1 MGLADNDH
9 ADNVIDIRTPVEFSI
24 EGRRYRSP
32 NRRQTAAQLL
42 RLAGLD
48 PSGYEL
54 WELRTHRPL
63 PVRYRPE
70 DEILIRRDARFVAVR
85 IQLGVI

>member
-1 MGLADNDH
+1 MDH
-9 ADNVIDIRTPVEFSI
+9 ADNVIDIRTAVEFSI
-24 EGRRYRSP
+24 EGHRYRSA
-32 NRRQTAAQLL
+32 NRRQTAGQLL

-48 PSGYEL
+48 PRGYEL

-85 IQLGVI
+85 LQAGVV

>member
-1 MGLADNDH
+1 MAMDH

-24 EGRRYRSP
+24 EGRRYETAG
-32 NRRQTAAQLL
+32 RRQQALDLL

-48 PSGYEL
+48 PDVYEL

-63 PVRYRPE
+63 PVRYQP
-70 DEILIRRDARFVAVR
+70 DDTILIRRNARFVAVR
-85 IQLGVI
+85 MQAGVM

>member
-1 MGLADNDH
+1 MAMDH

-24 EGRRYRSP
+24 EGRRFRSP
-32 NRRQTAAQLL
+32 NRRQSAAQLL

-48 PSGYEL
+48 PAGYEL

-63 PVRYRPE
+63 PVRYRPA
-70 DEILIRRDARFVAVR
+70 DEILVRRGARFIAVR
-85 IQLGVI
+85 IQLDVI